1 MFVGTKTN
9 DSRTIHEQTTN
20 KIKLVSGR
28 SESGRIGDLLWAG
41 RLLSGYM
48 LACFEL
54 HFPYENVGV
63 SGELRLA
70 ILKSGTYSEVPGTK

>member
-28 SESGRIGDLLWAG
+28 SESGRIGDLLLA
-41 RLLSGYM
+41 RCLLSGYM

-54 HFPYENVGV
+54 RSPYENVGV

-70 ILKSGTYSEVPGTK
+70 ILK